1 MQFHRHVTKT
11 GEIKDFVITEESG
24 IAKGIRRIIGVTGNE
39 AKEVRRLG
47 DALKAKLDQ
56 AEKLDGKDKD
66 AALRSLTVVG
76 LFEFLTTGNSHFNSQ
91 FFRNSPLPTFHCC
104 SRRISRRGSLRFAKP
119 LTSR

>member
-47 DALKAKLDQ
+47 DALKAKLGV
-56 AEKLDGKDKD
+56 KGGGRGVRWSGKWTGVWKE
-66 AALRSLTVVG
+66 AKENTLVEEILQSL
-76 LFEFLTTGNSHFNSQ
+76 L
-91 FFRNSPLPTFHCC
+91 
-104 SRRISRRGSLRFAKP
+104 
-119 LTSR
+119 

>member
-47 DALKAKLDQ
+47 DALKAKLNQ
-56 AEKLDGKDKD
+56 AEKLDRKDKD
-66 AALRSLTVVG
+66 AALRSLIVVS
-76 LFEFLTTGNSHFNSQ
+76 LFEFLTTGNSHF
-91 FFRNSPLPTFHCC
+91 
-104 SRRISRRGSLRFAKP
+104 
-119 LTSR
+119 

>member
-56 AEKLDGKDKD
+56 VEKLDGKDKD

-76 LFEFLTTGNSHFNSQ
+76 LFEFLTTGNSLFNS
-91 FFRNSPLPTFHCC
+91 
-104 SRRISRRGSLRFAKP
+104 
-119 LTSR
+119 